1 MVWRLRLTSCG
12 AQGFQRDLFDVGY
25 LLEKE
30 GLTAPIRKALL
41 VYLASHSRPMAELLT
56 PNFKDISAI
65 YAGEFVNM
73 AENDVPLEELLAV
86 RKSLV
91 EKIHQELT
99 DSEKSFLLSFKSR
112 DPDWSLLDLEGI
124 SELPAIKWKQ
134 RNLMNMPDE
143 KHAQAFRK
151 LQSALGF

>member
-1 MVWRLRLTSCG
+1 M
-12 AQGFQRDLFDVGY
+12 FDVKY
-25 LLEKE
+25 LLESE
-30 GLTAPIRKALL
+30 GLTAPIRRALL

-65 YAGEFVNM
+65 YAGEFVSM
-73 AENDVPLEELLAV
+73 AENDVTLEELLAV
-86 RKSLV
+86 RENLV

-99 DSEKSFLLSFKSR
+99 DSEKSFLLSFKRR

-134 RNLMNMPDE
+134 RNLMSMPDE
-143 KHAQAFRK
+143 KHGQALRK
-151 LQSALGF
+151 LQSVLGV